1 MASSKDRAE
10 VNRLLRNM
18 GLSSDMVKTTR
29 EASKTAGKRTRRKDA
44 QYKALR
50 ELASKRK
57 NMRTTEALEGDVTR
71 MQAAQVERSKPKTDN
86 RTDAEKATAKNEA
99 EFRGSSVKSIRRDVR
114 ERPERERAA
123 KAKERKAK
131 EAREAASKKANT
143 AALKDKVFGMEERQR
158 KSGAEAKAFS
168 EFDHSTGRK
177 RVKKSERLSRAEL
190 KMLEMDPKVRAKFE
204 AMANRG
210 LIGKTKSKARGPA
223 QDEDPDAFL
232 DSTPSWRDDADAE
245 EAKGKVKR
253 GGGKGAPAAK
263 PNRAEEAVRN
273 TRMAANQQ
281 GRPSERTPN
290 GSEEKLSKSGLTRKQ
305 FMAKSKEAQ
314 ESLLK
319 KSMSDENWANYKTA
333 GWEIGKEI
341 TWEVA
346 IALATGGIGLAASIT
361 RRLAAAA
368 AKKVA
373 KEAAKQ
379 GAKQGAKAAGRSAG
393 RAKAQQEAQ
402 QKAYEATAK
411 KAREKAAQE
420 AARKQATKE
429 AAEARAK
436 EAQREARNA
445 RARERRRAQ
454 KEARD
459 KAAKE
464 KAEKEGQEKAR
475 EQANTNAG
483 PKQKKQ
489 SWQENDASKSWN
501 TRQKAAARAKS
512 RSWAQKAKKMTWE
525 QLRTVYDKFNISAS
539 RGPSAGQTIEELK
552 RHIIEAIR
560 AGAPI

>member
-1 MASSKDRAE
+1 VASSKDRAE

-71 MQAAQVERSKPKTDN
+71 MQAAQVERSKPKTDD
-86 RTDAEKATAKNEA
+86 RTAAEKETGKTEA
-99 EFRGSSVKSIRRDVR
+99 EFKANVVRSVRAGSR

-123 KAKERKAK
+123 KEKERKAK
-131 EAREAASKKANT
+131 EAKAAASKKANT

-158 KSGAEAKAFS
+158 KSGAEAQAFS
-168 EFDHSTGRK
+168 EVDHSIGRK

-223 QDEDPDAFL
+223 QDEDLEAFL
-232 DSTPSWRDDADAE
+232 ASQPSWRDEDATE
-245 EAKGKVKR
+245 EAKPKSKGKVKG
-253 GGGKGAPAAK
+253 GGGKIEPAAT
-263 PNRAEEAVRN
+263 PDRTEEAVRN
-273 TRMAANQQ
+273 TRLAADQK
-281 GRPSERTPN
+281 GSRSDITPA
-290 GSEEKLSKSGLTRKQ
+290 GPRSKSGISRKQ
-305 FMAKSKEAQ
+305 FMAMSKAKQNKALKSQMSDAQWNRWKEAGV
-314 ESLLK
+314 SLGT
-319 KSMSDENWANYKTA
+319 EV
-333 GWEIGKEI
+333 GWEIAATILTGGAGLALSMISRTVGKLAVRGAAEGIKAFGKEG
-341 TWEVA
+341 A
-346 IALATGGIGLAASIT
+346 KRSAKAA
-361 RRLAAAA
+361 
-368 AKKVA
+368 A
-373 KEAAKQ
+373 KEAAKR
-379 GAKQGAKAAGRSAG
+379 KATR
-393 RAKAQQEAQ
+393 
-402 QKAYEATAK
+402 
-411 KAREKAAQE
+411 
-420 AARKQATKE
+420 E

-445 RARERRRAQ
+445 KARERRRAK
-454 KEARD
+454 KE
-459 KAAKE
+459 AKE
-464 KAEKEGQEKAR
+464 KADQQQARDDAKWRAENRQRRENQKNAR
-475 EQANTNAG
+475 EKKGQTKSG

-489 SWQENDASKSWN
+489 SWQENDASKGWN

-512 RSWAQKAKKMTWE
+512 RSWAQKAKKMTRE

>member
-1 MASSKDRAE
+1 
-10 VNRLLRNM
+10 M
-18 GLSSDMVKTTR
+18 GLSSDMVKTNR

-71 MQAAQVERSKPKTDN
+71 MQAAQAERSKPKTDD
-86 RTDAEKATAKNEA
+86 RTAAEKETGKTEA
-99 EFRGSSVKSIRRDVR
+99 EFRANVVRSVRAGSR

-123 KAKERKAK
+123 KEKERKAK
-131 EAREAASKKANT
+131 EAKAAASKKANT

-223 QDEDPDAFL
+223 QDEDLEAFL
-232 DSTPSWRDDADAE
+232 ASKPSWRDEDDAE

-273 TRMAANQQ
+273 TRMAANQK
-281 GRPSERTPN
+281 GRLSERTPTEP
-290 GSEEKLSKSGLTRKQ
+290 EEKLSKSGLTRKQ

-314 ESLLK
+314 ESALK
-319 KSMSDENWANYKTA
+319 ASMSEENWNNYKTA
-333 GWEIGKEI
+333 GWEIGKEL

-373 KEAAKQ
+373 KEAAKH
-379 GAKQGAKAAGRSAG
+379 GAKAGAKHAA
-393 RAKAQQEAQ
+393 RAKATQEAQ
-402 QKAYEATAK
+402 KKAYEAAAK
-411 KAREKAAQE
+411 KAQEKAAQE

-436 EAQREARNA
+436 EAKRQERNAKA
-445 RARERRRAQ
+445 RARRKAK
-454 KEARD
+454 KE
-459 KAAKE
+459 AKE
-464 KAEKEGQEKAR
+464 KAEKEAQEKAR
-475 EQANTNAG
+475 QQANTNAG

-489 SWQENDASKSWN
+489 SWQEDDATKGWN
-501 TRQKAAARAKS
+501 TRQKAAARAKA
-512 RSWAQKAKKMTWE
+512 RAWVKKANKMTRE
-525 QLRTVYDKFNISAS
+525 QLRTIYDKFNIGAS
-539 RGPSAGQTIEELK
+539 RGSSATQTIEQLK
-552 RHIIEAIR
+552 LHIAEAIR

>member
-57 NMRTTEALEGDVTR
+57 NTRTTEALEGDVTR

-223 QDEDPDAFL
+223 QDEDLEAFL
-232 DSTPSWRDDADAE
+232 ASEPSWRDKDLSE
-245 EAKGKVKR
+245 GAKGKVKR
-253 GGGKGAPAAK
+253 GGGKGKPAAK
-263 PNRAEEAVRN
+263 PDRAEEAVRN
-273 TRMAANQQ
+273 TRITANQQ

-305 FMAKSKEAQ
+305 FMAKSKEEQ

-319 KSMSDENWANYKTA
+319 KSMSDENWENYKTA

-341 TWEVA
+341 TWEVVA
-346 IALATGGIGLAASIT
+346 ALATGGIGLAASIT
-361 RRLAAAA
+361 RRLAVAA
-368 AKKVA
+368 AKKAA

-411 KAREKAAQE
+411 EAREKAAQE
-420 AARKQATKE
+420 AARKQATLRLEPEGRRRKKPKRKQRK
-429 AAEARAK
+429 RAK
-436 EAQREARNA
+436 KRPGNKLIQTLGPSRRSSRGKRMTLASAGTLG
-445 RARERRRAQ
+445 RRRQ
-454 KEARD
+454 HEPNQGHGR
-459 KAAKE
+459 
-464 KAEKEGQEKAR
+464 R
-475 EQANTNAG
+475 
-483 PKQKKQ
+483 
-489 SWQENDASKSWN
+489 
-501 TRQKAAARAKS
+501 R
-512 RSWAQKAKKMTWE
+512 
-525 QLRTVYDKFNISAS
+525 
-539 RGPSAGQTIEELK
+539 LK
-552 RHIIEAIR
+552 I
-560 AGAPI
+560 

>member
-1 MASSKDRAE
+1 
-10 VNRLLRNM
+10 
-18 GLSSDMVKTTR
+18 
-29 EASKTAGKRTRRKDA
+29 
-44 QYKALR
+44 
-50 ELASKRK
+50 
-57 NMRTTEALEGDVTR
+57 
-71 MQAAQVERSKPKTDN
+71 
-86 RTDAEKATAKNEA
+86 
-99 EFRGSSVKSIRRDVR
+99 
-114 ERPERERAA
+114 
-123 KAKERKAK
+123 
-131 EAREAASKKANT
+131 
-143 AALKDKVFGMEERQR
+143 MEERQR

-223 QDEDPDAFL
+223 QDEDLEAFL
-232 DSTPSWRDDADAE
+232 ASEPSWRDKDLSE
-245 EAKGKVKR
+245 GAKGKVKR
-253 GGGKGAPAAK
+253 GGGKGKPAAK
-263 PNRAEEAVRN
+263 PDRAEEAVRN
-273 TRMAANQQ
+273 TRITANQQ

-305 FMAKSKEAQ
+305 FMAKSKEEQ

-319 KSMSDENWANYKTA
+319 KSMSDENWENYKTA

-341 TWEVA
+341 TWEVVA
-346 IALATGGIGLAASIT
+346 ALATGGIGLAASIT
-361 RRLAAAA
+361 RRLAVAA
-368 AKKVA
+368 AKKAA

-411 KAREKAAQE
+411 EAREKAAQE

-445 RARERRRAQ
+445 KARARRKAK
-454 KEARD
+454 KE
-459 KAAKE
+459 AKE
-464 KAEKEGQEKAR
+464 KAEKEGKEKAR

-489 SWQENDASKSWN
+489 SWQENDASKRWN

-512 RSWAQKAKKMTWE
+512 RSWAQKAKDMTWE
-525 QLRTVYDKFNISAS
+525 QLRTVYDKFNISAT
-539 RGPSAGQTIEELK
+539 RGPSAKQTIEELK